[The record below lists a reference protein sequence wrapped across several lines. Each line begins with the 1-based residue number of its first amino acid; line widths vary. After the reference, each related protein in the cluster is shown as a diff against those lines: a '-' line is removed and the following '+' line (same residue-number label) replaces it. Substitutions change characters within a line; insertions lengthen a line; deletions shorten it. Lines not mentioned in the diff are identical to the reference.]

1 VTRYE
6 PTGPID
12 LLGCRTLIEVCGA
25 IDKPLVIGAWMTRAI
40 VLSRNSGLRVRRT
53 NDVDVAAVPEVA
65 NVVELSRRLAA
76 SGYQRDQ
83 QGYPFRYSRMTPSG
97 LQIVD
102 VMVDASSPSP
112 DALGVLGLRSATVTL
127 DLIHLDIQEV
137 GMADFRVPSL
147 DGAFLLR
154 VLALQDGPGGLKF
167 PDYAGDA
174 GQLALF
180 LVDDPKALASWERR
194 RDRSMED
201 AIRINNG
208 LFDTER
214 SPGSIAA
221 ARLLGGDEVLAARR
235 VTAAMTQLF
244 PVARRT

>member
-1 VTRYE
+1 
-6 PTGPID
+6 
-12 LLGCRTLIEVCGA
+12 
-25 IDKPLVIGAWMTRAI
+25 MTRAI
-40 VLSRNSGLRVRRT
+40 VLSRNPRLSVRRT

-65 NVVELSRRLAA
+65 DVVELSRRLAA

-83 QGYPFRYSRMTPSG
+83 HGYPFRYSRMTLNG
-97 LQIVD
+97 VQIVD

-112 DALGVLGLRSATVTL
+112 DALGVVGLQSATVRL
-127 DLIHLDIQEV
+127 ELMHLDIHEV
-137 GMADFRVPSL
+137 GMADFRVPTL

-180 LVDDPKALASWERR
+180 LIDDPRALANWKRR
-194 RDRSMED
+194 RDQFVED
-201 AIRINNG
+201 AIRIKRG
-208 LFDTER
+208 LFDDER

-221 ARLLGGDEVLAARR
+221 AKLVGGDEMLAARR
-235 VTAAMTQLF
+235 VTAAMSQLF
-244 PVARRT
+244 PDTRRT